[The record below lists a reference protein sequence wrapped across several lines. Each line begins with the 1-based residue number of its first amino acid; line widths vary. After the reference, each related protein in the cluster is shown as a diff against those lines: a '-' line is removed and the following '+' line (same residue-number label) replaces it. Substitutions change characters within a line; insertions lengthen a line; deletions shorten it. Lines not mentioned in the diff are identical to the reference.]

1 MNPLLLL
8 GSLTAARRSASEAM
22 HRTARG
28 FVAYAILVCSG
39 LVAVGF
45 FTAGVFLYMTS
56 MWGPVMASM
65 IVAATYAILGSICF
79 LALRMSGRTHPSTQL
94 QQSPSVSPSIEAATA
109 ASRDLPGG
117 VIAVALLAAAG
128 YFAGRSMT
136 KRR

>member
-28 FVAYAILVCSG
+28 FLAYVMLVCFG

-45 FTAGVFLYMTS
+45 FTAGGFLYMSS
-56 MWGPVMASM
+56 MWGPVTASM
-65 IVAATYAILGSICF
+65 IVAATYASLGIICF
-79 LALRMSGRTHPSTQL
+79 LALRMSGRSRPSTQL
-94 QQSPSVSPSIEAATA
+94 QQSPSVSPSIEAAVA

-117 VIAVALLAAAG
+117 VIAVGLLAAAG